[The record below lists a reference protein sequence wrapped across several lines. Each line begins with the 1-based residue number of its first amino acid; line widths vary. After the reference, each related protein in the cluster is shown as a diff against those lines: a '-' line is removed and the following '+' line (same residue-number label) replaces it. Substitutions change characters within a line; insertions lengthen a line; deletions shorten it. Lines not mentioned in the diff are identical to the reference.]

1 MLCRY
6 IDLSNALNILKTIK
20 LYACTVINNIKS
32 KRVLCVMF
40 FFFNYL
46 FIWSVHVCALHVF
59 ILEMI
64 RNLIKIWQYVN
75 SLQRQKQLISF
86 SSYFLLRKKTKWV
99 INWMFWAGLDPAI
112 FLSLL
117 LFFSLQST
125 LTLIPTNDSSIIAVF
140 SGFLRV
146 LFSHLLSI
154 HKIMLNIQKCHAKS
168 NRGGTWPITFLWQ
181 VDVEYGF

>member
-64 RNLIKIWQYVN
+64 RNLIKI
-75 SLQRQKQLISF
+75 
-86 SSYFLLRKKTKWV
+86 
-99 INWMFWAGLDPAI
+99 
-112 FLSLL
+112 
-117 LFFSLQST
+117 
-125 LTLIPTNDSSIIAVF
+125 
-140 SGFLRV
+140 
-146 LFSHLLSI
+146 
-154 HKIMLNIQKCHAKS
+154 
-168 NRGGTWPITFLWQ
+168 
-181 VDVEYGF
+181 